1 MSRFYKQKIYK
12 KYKDEIWGKIISKR
26 FSYNRKAVLLNY
38 RDSLLRNRLRI
49 KTKFKYFRRGFL
61 KHLSY
66 TKFMFRSFRRRIRL
80 FNFWKKLS
88 FYGVS
93 SRTRPSEN
101 RVRRKIRRRFRWI
114 RRLFFKSSKAVKLLH
129 LNIFFLKI
137 VFKPSDVGS
146 SIKHPTLYLK
156 KFTAPIFF
164 PVHSNKARIFYK
176 TQAFLKK
183 NNAQFMIKK
192 RLNLRKQKIFFYSI
206 HIAAPKKKVKKW
218 SLFGLKNIYYKKI
231 SLFFG
236 FKSASGFLRFYN
248 KYSKSWGVDD
258 FVALSLLESRL
269 ETFLLRLNLFPS
281 TYFIK
286 NFILHKNVFVDNRVI
301 SYSSHILKLNEIVSF
316 NRKYHKRLYAYI
328 KHALKSKRVFIN
340 CPSFIEADYKLLVA
354 MLIRRPDLNS
364 LTKPMSFE
372 LYTKFPSFHR

>member
-1 MSRFYKQKIYK
+1 M
-12 KYKDEIWGKIISKR
+12 
-26 FSYNRKAVLLNY
+26 
-38 RDSLLRNRLRI
+38 
-49 KTKFKYFRRGFL
+49 
-61 KHLSY
+61 
-66 TKFMFRSFRRRIRL
+66 
-80 FNFWKKLS
+80 
-88 FYGVS
+88 
-93 SRTRPSEN
+93 
-101 RVRRKIRRRFRWI
+101 
-114 RRLFFKSSKAVKLLH
+114 
-129 LNIFFLKI
+129 
-137 VFKPSDVGS
+137 
-146 SIKHPTLYLK
+146 
-156 KFTAPIFF
+156 
-164 PVHSNKARIFYK
+164 
-176 TQAFLKK
+176 
-183 NNAQFMIKK
+183 
-192 RLNLRKQKIFFYSI
+192 
-206 HIAAPKKKVKKW
+206 
-218 SLFGLKNIYYKKI
+218 
-231 SLFFG
+231 
-236 FKSASGFLRFYN
+236 
-248 KYSKSWGVDD
+248 DD